1 MKKLTTVFCLVL
13 LSLILSLTVR
23 PVHAASVSAVV
34 SNPAVLNS
42 PPSKEMLRLAKMK
55 WFAGLTIE
63 DYSRLKGK
71 KLNFMERLSFRLS
84 QNRVKKMLKRYDYG
98 DVTVLQKI
106 SMLLKGLLLGP
117 IAVLLAYL
125 FVGEDER
132 ELIKWVW
139 FGFAGFV
146 AIIAVILFVV

>member
-1 MKKLTTVFCLVL
+1 MKKLTTSICLVL
-13 LSLILSLTVR
+13 FSLMLSLIVR
-23 PVHAASVSAVV
+23 PAQAASIAAVV

-42 PPSKEMLRLAKMK
+42 PPSKEMVQLAKMR
-55 WFAGLTIE
+55 WFASLSIE
-63 DYSRLKGK
+63 DYSELKGK
-71 KLNFMERLSFRLS
+71 KLNFMERFSFRLS

>member
-1 MKKLTTVFCLVL
+1 MKKLITAICLVL
-13 LSLILSLTVR
+13 FSLILSLIVR
-23 PVHAASVSAVV
+23 PAQAAGVAVII
-34 SNPAVLNS
+34 SNPTVLNS
-42 PPSKEMLRLAKMK
+42 PPSKEMLQLAKMRL
-55 WFAGLTIE
+55 FAGLSIE
-63 DYSRLKGK
+63 EYSKLKGK
-71 KLNFMERLSFRLS
+71 KLNFLERFSFRLT

-106 SMLLKGLLLGP
+106 SWLLKGLLLGP